1 MKKFKFSLETVL
13 SYKQQ
18 VLEAVQNEHAQLLAK
33 VQEQENVLEAVER
46 RYREYN
52 EEYRE
57 RKQTG
62 LPITDAVIYQNGL
75 RVLEADIRREMER
88 PEQPRKQAEAKR
100 LEMVEARKETSSLE
114 KLREKKLDVYQKSI
128 QKSEESLIEEFVT
141 AARVSGADT

>member
-57 RKQTG
+57 RKQAG

-88 PEQPRKQAEAKR
+88 LEQLRKQAEAKR

-141 AARVSGADT
+141 AARVSGTDT

>member
-18 VLEAVQNEHAQLLAK
+18 VLEAIQNEHAQCLVR

-57 RKQTG
+57 RKQVG

-88 PEQPRKQAEAKR
+88 LEQLRKQAEAKR

-141 AARVSGADT
+141 AARVSGTDT